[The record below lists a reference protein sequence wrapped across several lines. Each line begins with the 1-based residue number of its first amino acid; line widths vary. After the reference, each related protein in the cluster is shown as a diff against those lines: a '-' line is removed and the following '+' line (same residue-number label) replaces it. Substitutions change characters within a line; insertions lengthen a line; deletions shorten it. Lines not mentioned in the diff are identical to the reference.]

1 MRGHIKLFA
10 LPLDIE
16 RARRFK
22 AAWAADMCDQSCN
35 LAAMPVIGH
44 ELIHDYKI

>member
-16 RARRFK
+16 RTRRFK
-22 AAWAADMCDQSCN
+22 AAWTADTCSRSCN

-44 ELIHDYKI
+44 ELRHDYKV